1 MQVQLTQFV
10 QLTQLASLHC
20 HIFSHARA
28 CVRQSVL
35 YPLPWPLLPLSFQA
49 PTTLYKDQSS
59 NAAIVSHCP
68 NSGNF
73 FYHLF
78 DCYIEW
84 RSPLLPFRGTGPLLQ
99 RQCRAAPNRAPPP
112 GRPGSRLHQ
121 APGSSRHQTPSCN
134 HHQIIA
140 DQPHWELIRSSTST
154 GDYQIKTNRLQ
165 DANNQSK
172 HTF

>member
-1 MQVQLTQFV
+1 M
-10 QLTQLASLHC
+10 
-20 HIFSHARA
+20 
-28 CVRQSVL
+28 L

-73 FYHLF
+73 FYYLF

-99 RQCRAAPNRAPPP
+99 RQCRAAPNRAPP

-154 GDYQIKTNRLQ
+154 GDYQIKTIRLQ
-165 DANNQSK
+165 VKTQIIDQNAHFKDGLSPMG
-172 HTF
+172 

>member
-1 MQVQLTQFV
+1 MPKRVSVHLCCIP
-10 QLTQLASLHC
+10 C
-20 HIFSHARA
+20 HGPY
-28 CVRQSVL
+28 
-35 YPLPWPLLPLSFQA
+35 YPFHFKPPLLF
-49 PTTLYKDQSS
+49 TR
-59 NAAIVSHCP
+59 ISHLMQQLCHTAP
-68 NSGNF
+68 NSINF
-73 FYHLF
+73 FYYLF

-99 RQCRAAPNRAPPP
+99 RQCRAAPNRAPP

-154 GDYQIKTNRLQ
+154 GDHQIKTIRLQ
-165 DANNQSK
+165 VKTQIINQNTHFRWFEPSSPMG
-172 HTF
+172 